1 MLPSMTDLASKIAT
15 IPTAVLVR
23 ETVKDDSISSVHL
36 CDYQGIPS
44 VMRVDKPLAGYLD
57 LDRAGEFDLLYC
69 IQPHGFSPEPL
80 YSDPGEGILICRFLE
95 GDALT
100 PTDLGTRGKIVELG
114 KILGSIHRLH
124 LPDFKT
130 RFVSQIRHYE
140 KELKNDADGSL
151 LKRGI
156 DLFDSLTANED
167 DWVVCHNDLIAANLV
182 QGERL
187 LILDWEYASLNHPYF
202 DLATVLENHALTESQ
217 SELFLDAYSG
227 ERQSIDLVKLDEWRQ
242 LTHYVTLFWLMIIK
256 KYATISE
263 KEKAW
268 MVNLENRLS
277 QARG

>member
-1 MLPSMTDLASKIAT
+1 MLELNFE
-15 IPTAVLVR
+15 VR
-23 ETVKDDSISSVHL
+23 ETLQDDSISTVYL
-36 CDYQGIPS
+36 IDYQGIPS
-44 VMRVDKPLAGYLD
+44 VLRFDKPVTGYLG
-57 LDRAGEFDLLYC
+57 LDRSAEFHLLNC
-69 IQPHGFSPEPL
+69 IQSFGFSPEPL
-80 YSDPGEGILICRFLE
+80 YSDPQEGILIYRFFE
-95 GDALT
+95 GKVLT
-100 PTDLGTRGKIVELG
+100 PTDLGTEGKLVELG

-130 RFVSQIRHYE
+130 RFVNQIRHYE
-140 KELKNDADGSL
+140 KELKNDTDGSL

-167 DWVVCHNDLIAANLV
+167 DWVLCHNDLIAANLV
-182 QGERL
+182 QGKRL

-202 DLATVLENHALTESQ
+202 DLATVLENHVLTESQ

-227 ERQSIDLVKLDEWRQ
+227 ECQSIDLVKLDEWRQ
-242 LTHYVTLFWLMIIK
+242 LTQYVTLFWLMIIK

-263 KEKAW
+263 TEKAW

>member
-1 MLPSMTDLASKIAT
+1 MLASMAELTNIIKGVPAE
-15 IPTAVLVR
+15 VVVK
-23 ETVKDDSISSVHL
+23 ETLQDDPISKVYL
-36 CDYQGIPS
+36 IDYQGIPS
-44 VMRVDKPLAGYLD
+44 VLRLDKPITGYLG
-57 LDRAGEFDLLYC
+57 LDRSAEFHLLNC
-69 IQPHGFSPEPL
+69 IQSYGFSPEPL
-80 YSDPGEGILICRFLE
+80 YSDPRGGILIYRFFE
-95 GDALT
+95 GEALT
-100 PTDLGTRGKIVELG
+100 PTDLGTRGKLVELG

-130 RFVSQIRHYE
+130 RFVNQIRHYE

-156 DLFDSLTANED
+156 YLFESLTANED
-167 DWVVCHNDLIAANLV
+167 DWVLCHNDLIAANLV
-182 QGERL
+182 QGKRL

-202 DLATVLENHALTESQ
+202 DLATVLENHSLTESH
-217 SELFLDAYSG
+217 SELFLDTYSG
-227 ERQSIDLVKLDEWRQ
+227 EHQSIDLVKLDEWRQ

-268 MVNLENRLS
+268 MVNLENRLL

>member
-1 MLPSMTDLASKIAT
+1 MRPSMAELTNIIKGVPAEVVVK
-15 IPTAVLVR
+15 
-23 ETVKDDSISSVHL
+23 ETLQDDPISTVYL
-36 CDYQGIPS
+36 IDYQGISS
-44 VMRVDKPLAGYLD
+44 VLRIDKPITGYLG
-57 LDRAGEFDLLYC
+57 LDRSAEFYLLNC
-69 IQPHGFSPEPL
+69 IQSYGFSPEPL
-80 YSDPGEGILICRFLE
+80 YSDPREGILIYRFFE
-95 GDALT
+95 GEVLT

-124 LPDFKT
+124 LPDFTT
-130 RFVSQIRHYE
+130 RFLNQIRHYE
-140 KELKNDADGSL
+140 KELKNDVDGNL

-156 DLFDSLTANED
+156 DLFESLSANED
-167 DWVVCHNDLIAANLV
+167 DWVLCHNDLNATNLV
-182 QGERL
+182 QGKRL

-227 ERQSIDLVKLDEWRQ
+227 ERQSIDLVQLDEWRQ

-268 MVNLENRLS
+268 MVDLENQLS
-277 QARG
+277 